1 MKLKKP
7 KTDAE
12 EVIQPVQAEIIEA
25 DLYKRTYFG
34 PDVPTLELE
43 CWEEELSEA
52 QLQAYKNADDE
63 YKSIQN
69 KLDEMVKETGGEIV
83 YNGDQFTAYQ
93 LLGKQPVLKD
103 LERQSADIIRSRSRS
118 LSISKESTKAGKRG
132 RPKKYREEDR
142 DYSPSPDR
150 THTPE
155 TKHKKKK
162 KDKDK
167 EKYREKEKEKETKT
181 KDKTLAPSNV
191 HSVVTNV
198 RPSEATAIGGLLTG
212 SATKATAVVDLT
224 KEDSSS
230 TKNVADSREV
240 SFNKLQGKTF
250 PSLVVVAR
258 PYLRAKDGGTGVPA
272 DRPALDSKVKSVL
285 MHTPMKFTEWLI
297 QQGLVRSEQWCA
309 IHAPNKLKLGM
320 YSDVSKFPYSGG
332 YVWISECC
340 PTRFVSVFSSSIF
353 EGATFPPSVILKLI
367 YHWACQTNVQ
377 NVVQWVKVD
386 NLYVKGLF
394 TWLRA
399 VCTSAIHQHMGL
411 LGGPGKKVE
420 VGVIS
425 LGTTS
430 HDGTQRQVKVEVLGV
445 LDPVEKL
452 IRLRAVEPLGEHEK
466 NYKKR
471 FQKILEP
478 LNNWVNP
485 ASVILTDLTVDKGTL
500 VNMGFKNV
508 HQSSSHADQ
517 PQRNSNAN
525 IMEYLR
531 RIVPRM
537 FQNTLSLLSR
547 QIIQQFLDE
556 LVWRERFGVSP
567 GMAFDNIV
575 LHISEQT
582 KLDAKDPIT
591 VRLNKIASN
600 PFKNWKYP
608 SKSKKDRSVAEEVV
622 EELPKK
628 RGRKKREPTPEPE
641 PTTKR
646 KKKEKTT
653 YVEDDDEEEVPLALR
668 RTKIK
673 QEKKDKPERASPAAT
688 PARKRKATQAP
699 RTYIPDDDMDDIP
712 LKAIKKE
719 LKPEE
724 TVSMEK
730 YYFGQVGGKGEHARM
745 AIAVQ
750 CPTCHTEI
758 NNNCELMSHLYAHV
772 TPAPENAED
781 TPHICKYCLLRY
793 GTDDELQTH
802 LKQNH
807 PNDTKSPGLFTY
819 ACLICEVRFAAV
831 LTLASHMQKAH
842 APLELPYSCER
853 CDYRS
858 SAHRALIDHFHSAH
872 ANDAA
877 MQCPHCLK
885 VTLAYADGEELTS
898 NIALYVEHLKD
909 HQNKDIEVKCNRC
922 VLKFVHLGQLK
933 EHQVRDHITVEDAA
947 PLCNE
952 EHLITKPRNK
962 ARPPVKDTTSHNI
975 SDTLEE
981 VTLVLPEGMI
991 CRECDAPL
999 DKDKHFLGRTTCSKC
1014 PYVSNCYRSMLHH
1027 SSYCAGPHSL
1037 EDAPRNAPYVTHC
1050 VCGYH
1055 THIVVALVCSK
1066 CPYVSNCYRSMLHH
1080 SSYCAGP
1087 HSLEDAPRN
1096 APYVTH
1102 CVCGYH
1108 THIVV
1113 ALVCSKCPYVS
1124 NCYRSMLH
1132 HSSYCAGPHS
1142 LEDAPRNAPYVTH
1155 CVCGYQTEIGTDMLT
1170 HLLGCEHKSAYPSA
1184 EEAAANVVRSDSDKQ
1199 SEEPPSG
1206 AESAPPPPADYAPPS
1221 VLNTQLSLDDL
1232 APPSVLQSDQ
1242 HADGAADAYDRPL
1255 ATPRHEEQAYTLGDF
1270 EPLPQEPPPQ
1280 PDFEQL

>member
-1 MKLKKP
+1 MKLKKL
-7 KTDAE
+7 KSDTE
-12 EVIQPVQAEIIEA
+12 EVVPPQAEIIEA
-25 DLYKRTYFG
+25 DLYKRSYFG

-69 KLDEMVKETGGEIV
+69 KLDEMVKSTGGEIV

-103 LERQSADIIRSRSRS
+103 LERQSAEIIRSRSRS
-118 LSISKESTKAGKRG
+118 LSVSKEKPIGKRG
-132 RPKKYREEDR
+132 RPRKYREEDR
-142 DYSPSPDR
+142 DYSPSPEKAKS
-150 THTPE
+150 PE
-155 TKHKKKK
+155 LRHKKKK
-162 KDKDK
+162 KDK
-167 EKYREKEKEKETKT
+167 EKYKEKEKEKEKEKDKDTKT

-212 SATKATAVVDLT
+212 SATKATAIVDLT
-224 KEDSSS
+224 KEDGN
-230 TKNVADSREV
+230 KNVADSREV

-258 PYLRAKDGGTGVPA
+258 PYLRSKEGPPPS
-272 DRPALDSKVKSVL
+272 DRSALDSKVKSVL

-309 IHAPNKLKLGM
+309 VHAGNKLKLGM

-399 VCTSAIHQHMGL
+399 VCTSAIHQHMML

-452 IRLRAVEPLGEHEK
+452 IRLRAVEPLAEHEK

-478 LNNWVNP
+478 LTAWVHP
-485 ASVILTDLTVDKGTL
+485 SAVILTDLTVDKGTL
-500 VNMGFKNV
+500 VSMGFKHV
-508 HQSSSHADQ
+508 HQTSSHSDQ
-517 PQRNSNAN
+517 PSRNSNAN

-556 LVWRERFGVSP
+556 LVWREKYGISP
-567 GMAFDNIV
+567 GQAFDSIV
-575 LHISEQT
+575 QHISEQT
-582 KLDAKDPIT
+582 KLEARDSIT
-591 VRLNKIASN
+591 VRLNKIAAN
-600 PFKNWKYP
+600 PFKTWKYP
-608 SKSKKDRSVAEEVV
+608 KYKDKDKAEEPEPGPEPVTRG
-622 EELPKK
+622 K
-628 RGRKKREPTPEPE
+628 RGRKRKEPSPPPPPPP
-641 PTTKR
+641 PTRK

-653 YVEDDDEEEVPLALR
+653 YVDDDDEEEVPLALR

-673 QEKKDKPERASPAAT
+673 QENEKIKEKEREKSKDKETESGGTRGRP
-688 PARKRKATQAP
+688 RKAP
-699 RTYIPDDDMDDIP
+699 RTYVDDDLDDIP

-719 LKPEE
+719 AKPEE
-724 TVSMEK
+724 TVSMER
-730 YYFGQVGGKGEHARM
+730 YYFGQIGGNGPHEKV
-745 AIAVQ
+745 AIAVLCPLCQTEFHDSWSLSEHIFGHVVGEVGGVGEAGEAGAGRQ
-750 CPTCHTEI
+750 CR
-758 NNNCELMSHLYAHV
+758 
-772 TPAPENAED
+772 
-781 TPHICKYCLLRY
+781 YCLARFPA
-793 GTDDELQTH
+793 EAALQQH
-802 LKQNH
+802 LATAH
-807 PNDTKSPGLFTY
+807 PGDTKSPEMFTY

-831 LTLASHMQKAH
+831 LTLASHMQKCH
-842 APLELPYSCER
+842 VPLELPYACGA
-853 CDYRS
+853 CDYRAS
-858 SAHRALIDHFHSAH
+858 SHRAAADHYRATH
-872 ANDAA
+872 ARARTVH
-877 MQCPHCLK
+877 CPHCLK
-885 VTLAYADGEELTS
+885 VITVYADGHELTS
-898 NIALYVEHLKD
+898 NIMIYIDHLKQ
-909 HQNKDIEVKCNRC
+909 HQTQLDIRCNRC
-922 VLKFVHLGQLK
+922 ALRFVHLGQMK
-933 EHQVRDHITVEDAA
+933 EHQVRDHNTIENAT
-947 PLCNE
+947 PLCSE
-952 EHLITKPRNK
+952 EHLINQPKNKP
-962 ARPPVKDTTSHNI
+962 RPPVKDTASHNI
-975 SDTLEE
+975 IESYED
-981 VTLVLPEGMI
+981 VTLMLPDGFL
-991 CRECDAPL
+991 CRECDTPL
-999 DKDKHFLGRTTCSKC
+999 ESDKHFLGAARCSKC
-1014 PYVSNCYRSMLHH
+1014 PFVSGCYRALLHH
-1027 SSYCAGPHSL
+1027 SGYCAGPHCL
-1037 EDAPRNAPYVTHC
+1037 EDAPRPAPYRTRC
-1050 VCGYH
+1050 VCGYN
-1055 THIVVALVCSK
+1055 T
-1066 CPYVSNCYRSMLHH
+1066 
-1080 SSYCAGP
+1080 
-1087 HSLEDAPRN
+1087 
-1096 APYVTH
+1096 T
-1102 CVCGYH
+1102 
-1108 THIVV
+1108 
-1113 ALVCSKCPYVS
+1113 
-1124 NCYRSMLH
+1124 
-1132 HSSYCAGPHS
+1132 
-1142 LEDAPRNAPYVTH
+1142 
-1155 CVCGYQTEIGTDMLT
+1155 IGTDMLT
-1170 HLLGCEHKSAYPSA
+1170 HLLICEHKSAYA
-1184 EEAAANVVRSDSDKQ
+1184 
-1199 SEEPPSG
+1199 SEEDARANTVGADEQITKTTDDSQPDAV
-1206 AESAPPPPADYAPPS
+1206 AESVPAISDYAPPS

-1242 HADGAADAYDRPL
+1242 NDQELLKDAYDRPL
-1255 ATPRHEEQAYTLGDF
+1255 ATPRHEEPQYTLGDF